1 MQQEYI
7 LKKEFKHLYDEEFHG
22 LKGTID
28 VFQALN
34 IPVAHIIEDVRIEM
48 KLESTK
54 TIHIVKDV
62 KLEST
67 NTIHIH
73 IVVNADNKKMFAN
86 DFVERHQLYELIKQ
100 NLETF

>member
-28 VFQALN
+28 VFQTLN

-48 KLESTK
+48 KLEST
-54 TIHIVKDV
+54 
-62 KLEST
+62 

-73 IVVNADNKKMFAN
+73 IFANAENKKMFAN

-100 NLETF
+100 NLETP

>member
-48 KLESTK
+48 KLEST
-54 TIHIVKDV
+54 
-62 KLEST
+62 

-73 IVVNADNKKMFAN
+73 IVVNVDNTKMFAN

-100 NLETF
+100 NLETP

>member
-28 VFQALN
+28 VFQVLN

-48 KLESTK
+48 KLEST
-54 TIHIVKDV
+54 
-62 KLEST
+62 

-73 IVVNADNKKMFAN
+73 IVVNTDNKKMFAN

-100 NLETF
+100 NLEKP

>member
-22 LKGTID
+22 LAGTID

-48 KLESTK
+48 KLEST
-54 TIHIVKDV
+54 
-62 KLEST
+62 

-73 IVVNADNKKMFAN
+73 IVVNVDNTKMFAN

-100 NLETF
+100 NLETP

>member
-48 KLESTK
+48 KLEST
-54 TIHIVKDV
+54 
-62 KLEST
+62 

-73 IVVNADNKKMFAN
+73 IVVNADNIKMFAN

-100 NLETF
+100 NL

>member
-7 LKKEFKHLYDEEFHG
+7 LKKEFNHLYDEELHE
-22 LKGTID
+22 LTGTID

-48 KLESTK
+48 KLESTN

-73 IVVNADNKKMFAN
+73 IVVNKENNKIFVN
-86 DFVERHQLYELIKQ
+86 DFVEKYQLYELIKK
-100 NLETF
+100 NLETP

>member
-7 LKKEFKHLYDEEFHG
+7 LKKEFNHLYDEELHE
-22 LKGTID
+22 LTGTID

-48 KLESTK
+48 
-54 TIHIVKDV
+54 

>member
-22 LKGTID
+22 LAGTID

-48 KLESTK
+48 KLEST
-54 TIHIVKDV
+54 
-62 KLEST
+62 

-73 IVVNADNKKMFAN
+73 IVVNKDNKKMFEY
-86 DFVERHQLYELIKQ
+86 DFVERHHIYELIKK
-100 NLETF
+100 NLETP

>member
-48 KLESTK
+48 KLEST
-54 TIHIVKDV
+54 
-62 KLEST
+62 

-73 IVVNADNKKMFAN
+73 IVVNVENKKMFAN

-100 NLETF
+100 NLETP

>member
-22 LKGTID
+22 LKGKID

-48 KLESTK
+48 KLEST
-54 TIHIVKDV
+54 
-62 KLEST
+62 

-73 IVVNADNKKMFAN
+73 IVVNVDNKKMFAN

-100 NLETF
+100 NLETP

>member
-48 KLESTK
+48 KLEST
-54 TIHIVKDV
+54 
-62 KLEST
+62 

-73 IVVNADNKKMFAN
+73 IVVNVDNKKMFAN

-100 NLETF
+100 NLETP